1 MKECM
6 EDREDIFY
14 IRVLNVLACFA
25 VVMLHCNGIFWSRP
39 TGRLWVTSNF
49 IEVTMYWAVPVFF
62 MNAGVTNMEY
72 RQKYTTGEFLV
83 RRFQKVGIPFV
94 FWSLFSLM
102 LSAVSDGTR
111 INASNIYASIANSAY
126 LSIYWFF
133 VPLFAVYLSMPLLT
147 VVLPEKRKHVFG
159 YLISYAVLTISVF
172 PLLCN
177 LLHLKYNAA
186 IQPPVA
192 AAFMLYVLLGYWI
205 HHYPL
210 SKRCRYAIYMAGIA
224 GWLLHFGGTLLLSG
238 MQEGIPMTFKG
249 YTNIPCVLYSTAV
262 FTLFCYMDFRWLK
275 QKCRWLCRAIYSFGK
290 LTFGIYLIHYYLMKG
305 MLNWFGISNDS
316 IYWRV
321 FGSFL
326 IFGISAGI
334 VWLLKKL
341 PVVKKIVP

>member
-6 EDREDIFY
+6 EDRGDIFY

-72 RQKYTTGEFLV
+72 RQKYTTREFLV

-262 FTLFCYMDFRWLK
+262 LLYGFSMAETKMQMAVQSNLFFWKADIWHLSDSLLSDEGNAQLVWNFERFYILESFRKLFDLWDFSRNRLAAK
-275 QKCRWLCRAIYSFGK
+275 ETAGCQKNCAMI
-290 LTFGIYLIHYYLMKG
+290 
-305 MLNWFGISNDS
+305 
-316 IYWRV
+316 
-321 FGSFL
+321 
-326 IFGISAGI
+326 
-334 VWLLKKL
+334 
-341 PVVKKIVP
+341 